1 METLKKIF
9 SVIEY
14 FFIIYA
20 IMVLTFLIPSVI
32 YYLIIVFLGKENIY
46 IDTITII
53 SFAFLGVEISN
64 IYHNYKM
71 KQECNIEK

>member
-1 METLKKIF
+1 METLKKII
-9 SVIEY
+9 SYIEY

-20 IMVLTFLIPSVI
+20 IMVLTFLILTVI

-53 SFAFLGVEISN
+53 SFACLGFELDN

-71 KQECNIEK
+71 KQKCNIEK